1 MKLDVNFQIAFTHI
15 RTRRKQTL
23 IAALGVTVGI
33 ALFVF
38 SNSIVVGVSAYSREN
53 LFKSTPHLRIFRNDH
68 LSTPLIDSDSN
79 GTLAVITNPTFTT
92 STRNIVNPF
101 GLIDKV
107 REIPFVQKTA
117 PVVHVDLFYSRG
129 QSQKQGSAT
138 GVNAAESD
146 VMFDIQGTMIA
157 GTFQDLAADPNGIV
171 IGKGLADEFHL
182 LLDDNIVVTS
192 AKGISRVLK
201 VIGIFSTGNKSVD
214 ETRSYLHIT
223 TAQALISQGPAAV
236 TDIYLMVT
244 DPDSVEFF
252 ARELSHLTGYDVEDW
267 KTANEDQLAQNR
279 MLGTMT
285 PLISFSILLVAAF
298 GIYNIINMTITQK
311 LNDIAILKA
320 NGFRGRDIVTIFLS
334 EALMM
339 GTIGTTLGLLIGSGL
354 VAALSNVYVGP
365 PVGYFPIRFEASLL
379 FQAALFGLI
388 VSAGAGFFPARKAAK
403 VDPVK
408 IFRK

>member
-1 MKLDVNFQIAFTHI
+1 MKLDVDYQIAFTHI
-15 RTRRKQTL
+15 RTRKKQTL
-23 IAALGVTVGI
+23 IASLGVTVGI

-68 LSTPLIDSDSN
+68 LSTPIREADSN
-79 GTLAVITNPTFTT
+79 DVRTIITNPTFTT
-92 STRNIVNPF
+92 TSRNIVNPF
-101 GLIDKV
+101 GVMDEV
-107 REIPFVQKTA
+107 RKLSFIKRTA

-129 QSQKQGSAT
+129 QSRKQGSAT
-138 GVNAAESD
+138 GVDAEESD
-146 VMFDIQGTMIA
+146 QMFDIQGTMIA
-157 GTFQDLAADPNGIV
+157 GTFQDLAMDPNGIV
-171 IGKGLADEFHL
+171 VGKGLADEFHL
-182 LLDDNIVVTS
+182 LLNDNVTVTS
-192 AKGISRVLK
+192 VSGVSRVLK

-214 ETRSYLHIT
+214 QARSYLHIS
-223 TAQALISQGPAAV
+223 TAQALISEGPSSV
-236 TDIYLMVT
+236 TDIYVMVT

-252 ARELSHLTGYDVEDW
+252 SRELSVLTGYDVEDW
-267 KTANEDQLAQNR
+267 KVANEDQLAQNR

-320 NGFRGRDIVTIFLS
+320 NGFRGVDIVTVFLS
-334 EALMM
+334 EALIM
-339 GTIGTTLGLLIGSGL
+339 GSIGTVLGLLIGVGL

-365 PVGYFPIRFEASLL
+365 PVGYFPIRLEASLL
-379 FQAALFGLI
+379 LQAAFFGLI

-403 VDPVK
+403 VDPVT